1 MMKTI
6 RLYRVNTY
14 SNYCIT
20 ITLTGS
26 DNEFYQGASWIESEF
41 GLSDE
46 FFAPLEQRVADL
58 GAGDQQRVA
67 PKVQKTHHEIQI
79 WFNEWCSLINELL
92 EPVKE
97 II

>member
-1 MMKTI
+1 MSGWMLNNFSK
-6 RLYRVNTY
+6 LYDRVEV
-14 SNYCIT
+14 IT

-67 PKVQKTHHEIQI
+67 PKVQKTITKFKFDSMNDAP
-79 WFNEWCSLINELL
+79 W
-92 EPVKE
+92 
-97 II
+97 